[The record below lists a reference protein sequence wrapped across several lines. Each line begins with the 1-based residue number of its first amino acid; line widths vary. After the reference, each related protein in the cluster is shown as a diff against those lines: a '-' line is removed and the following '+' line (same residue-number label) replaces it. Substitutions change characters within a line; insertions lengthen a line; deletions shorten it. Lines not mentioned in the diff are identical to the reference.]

1 MTDKGG
7 QHSDDYG
14 GGHGEHN
21 GNGHDDHGG
30 GGYLREVPLFGRF
43 MNKLGA
49 VLEAPVTVFR
59 EKFVEPIKSRNHVY
73 FYHRRYR
80 RVPTI
85 DQCSVDD
92 VLCRYEA
99 DEQMRRD
106 KKVEDAIIII
116 LRQRKLEC
124 EHYHQRPDADK
135 YCQKLRDD
143 YDMAVTNWFIKYGD
157 IGPKIDSLGAF
168 MKQKHRMLWE
178 RRHGAVGTGMSAE
191 DNSAPH

>member
-1 MTDKGG
+1 MTADKDEGG
-7 QHSDDYG
+7 HHSEHQDGGHDEHHG
-14 GGHGEHN
+14 GGH
-21 GNGHDDHGG
+21 
-30 GGYLREVPLFGRF
+30 LRQEPLFGRF
-43 MNKLGA
+43 MNKFGSF
-49 VLEAPVTVFR
+49 LEAPVR
-59 EKFVEPIKSRNHVY
+59 LASEKFVEPLQSGNKVY

-92 VLCRYEA
+92 ILCRYEA

-106 KKVEDAIIII
+106 KKVEDNIITI

-124 EHYHQRPDADK
+124 EHYHQRVDADK

-143 YDMAVTNWFIKYGD
+143 YDTAVTNWFIKYGD
-157 IGPKIDSLGAF
+157 IGPKIDSVAAF

-178 RRHGAVGTGMSAE
+178 RRHGPVGSGMKAE
-191 DNSAPH
+191 DQTESH